1 MKNHK
6 LARTLF
12 IHFIYLL
19 ICLAVAALLTWLTS
33 RYQDQHPSVSAEGS
47 AWGNI
52 GDALSLFVMGGI
64 YLIVSLIYWL
74 ILVFRSA
81 GRSHNQLTY
90 VVTHLLLLAIVV
102 FLYIGLMFQLL

>member
-1 MKNHK
+1 MKKRK

-12 IHFIYLL
+12 IHFLYLL

-33 RYQDQHPSVSAEGS
+33 RYQDRHPSVSAEGS

-52 GDALSLFVMGGI
+52 GDALSLFVLGGI
-64 YLIVSLIYWL
+64 FLLVCLIYWL

-81 GRSHNQLTY
+81 SRSHNQLAY
-90 VVTHLLLLAIVV
+90 VFTHLLLLVIVV
-102 FLYIGLMFQLL
+102 FGYISLLLQLL